1 MYQFLLATIFLLIT
15 PGPGVLSTA
24 GVGAAYGFR
33 AGFGY
38 VLGLWLG
45 NNLVG
50 LIVVSGL
57 AAVVFSVPSVRIVL
71 TVLSMAYLLYIAV
84 RIAFAGAKVGFITPE
99 TVPSTRDGLLL
110 QFINPKAY
118 VVNSAMFSGF
128 VIYPD
133 YFALEIIVKFLIAN
147 AVWIPVHFAW
157 LGAGVYL
164 HRLDLPTKT
173 QRIINM
179 GMAASMIAVVVI
191 AVFSN

>member
-1 MYQFLLATIFLLIT
+1 MIFLLIT

-33 AGFGY
+33 AGFRY

-71 TVLSMAYLLYIAV
+71 TVLSMAYLLYIAA
-84 RIAFAGAKVGFITPE
+84 RIAFAGAKVAFITPE

-133 YFALEIIVKFLIAN
+133 YFALEVVVKFLIAN

-157 LGAGVYL
+157 LGAGVWL
-164 HRLDLPTKT
+164 HRLDLPTRT
-173 QRIINM
+173 QRVINI
-179 GMAASMIAVVVI
+179 GMASAMIAVVVI